1 MIRPRLTLR
10 PPAKQRGA
18 VLVITLMFLLV
29 ITVLAITSVQVSTRE
44 ERMAGNLKD
53 WNIAMQAAESALRDA
68 EFDIY
73 SVCSVNISSC
83 TLRSPAISGAT
94 LFGNQ
99 SGALTPGSCNQDTNY
114 KGACLP
120 STPTYLPD
128 GKPVYALFNI
138 SSWTSVTPL
147 PATLNPVP
155 YGTYTGAT
163 ALPTTGISGVWQQPS
178 YIIEATSMPTTTGTK
193 VLYRITARGWGRNS
207 NTQVTLQSVFRL
219 PD

>member
-1 MIRPRLTLR
+1 MNRSGFPLR
-10 PPAKQRGA
+10 RRIAVKQRGA
-18 VLVITLMFLLV
+18 ILVVTLMFLLV
-29 ITVLAITSVQVSTRE
+29 ITMLAITSVQVSTSE
-44 ERMAGNLKD
+44 ERMSGNLKD

-73 SVCSVNISSC
+73 GVCSVNAATC
-83 TLRSPAISGAT
+83 TLRSPVISGET

-99 SGALTPGSCNQDTNY
+99 AAGVAPGTCNQATSY

-120 STPTYLPD
+120 PTPTYLAD
-128 GKPVYALFNI
+128 GKPDYPLLV
-138 SSWTSVTPL
+138 SSTWATPSGTSLNAVT
-147 PATLNPVP
+147 

-163 ALPTTGISGVWQQPS
+163 ALPSTGISGVSSQPV
-178 YIIEATSMPTTTGTK
+178 YVIEAMRMPTDKGLK

-207 NTQVTLQSVFRL
+207 NTQVTLQTAFRL